1 MQNTIE
7 IKAMTKEA
15 AVLRALNILDAS
27 SEDLVQ
33 VVEKQKSKSF
43 LGLFNKEGIYEITI
57 DKNRKVENYKKED
70 IKKEKSIKEEKLI
83 KERSK
88 LTTEDNL
95 SKEKKL
101 KETYNE
107 KIDIK
112 KETQELKK
120 DFSEDTQKL
129 KKDKITLILEKT
141 KTLLSNMNL
150 DLKCDVTTKDGKYYV
165 VNLYGNDNGI
175 IIGKKG
181 KTLNSF
187 EYLLNSM
194 IKECRIDVD
203 VEGFKEKR
211 NDTLREL
218 ARKMAEKAINTNK
231 VIRLNS
237 MPPKE
242 RKIIHE
248 IINQYPEL
256 DTFSEGKDPKRY
268 IVIRRK
274 KLGE

>member
-15 AVLRALNILDAS
+15 AVLRALNILEAS
-27 SEDLVQ
+27 SEHVVK
-33 VVEKQKSKSF
+33 VVEKQKSRSF
-43 LGLFNKEGIYEITI
+43 LGFFSKEGIYEITV
-57 DKNRKVENYKKED
+57 DKNRKIEN
-70 IKKEKSIKEEKLI
+70 IIKEKIRKDEPKKIIKE
-83 KERSK
+83 
-88 LTTEDNL
+88 NL
-95 SKEKKL
+95 SKEF
-101 KETYNE
+101 KENYNE
-107 KIDIK
+107 KIDIGKENQGLK
-112 KETQELKK
+112 KE
-120 DFSEDTQKL
+120 FSEDI
-129 KKDKITLILEKT
+129 KILRKTKTNLISEKT
-141 KTLLSNMNL
+141 QTLLSNMNL

-194 IKECRIDVD
+194 IKECRIEVD

-211 NDTLREL
+211 NETLRDL
-218 ARKMAEKAINTNK
+218 ARKMAEKAISTNK

-248 IINQYPEL
+248 IINQYSEL

-268 IVIRRK
+268 IVIKRK
-274 KLGE
+274 KAGE